1 MNENMPR
8 VLIKS
13 LKNLGKGKGRRG
25 PESEVMMDG
34 TSTGGQAS
42 MLSKESI
49 ELLTYQMLSG
59 KNA

>member
-13 LKNLGKGKGRRG
+13 IKNLGKGKGRRG
-25 PESEVMMDG
+25 PESEVMDG
-34 TSTGGQAS
+34 TSTGGQVS

-49 ELLTYQMLSG
+49 ELQTYHMLSG

>member
-1 MNENMPR
+1 MNEHMP
-8 VLIKS
+8 LIKS
-13 LKNLGKGKGRRG
+13 LKNLGKGKWKRG
-25 PESEVMMDG
+25 QESEKMMDG

-49 ELLTYQMLSG
+49 ELLAYQTLSG